1 MDMAE
6 DTSRSGWVRLSSGF
20 DVELIQGIPM
30 RLSNNGLD
38 TMADDAQ
45 LVEEVAELTGLTVI
59 IDGWVASSE
68 PGEQEARLCVDVL
81 EFGDVLQKLALTS
94 AAVFVDHYHV
104 PIDPDAVDWD
114 SAEFARDF
122 NRAAVHCCIDAG
134 EMNRQDYFDDYVR
147 TMHVETQRLVKD
159 VITPIVDA
167 E

>member
-1 MDMAE
+1 MHMAE

-20 DVELIQGIPM
+20 DVELIHGIPV

-38 TMADDAQ
+38 TTADDAQ

-59 IDGWVASSE
+59 IDGWSASSE
-68 PGEQEARLCVDVL
+68 PGEQEAGLCIDAL
-81 EFGDVLQKLALTS
+81 EFGDVLQKLALIS
-94 AAVFVDHYHV
+94 AAVFVDHYHT

-114 SAEFARDF
+114 SAEYARDF
-122 NRAAVHCCIDAG
+122 NHAAGYCCIDAG
-134 EMNRQDYFDDYVR
+134 EMNRQEYFEDYVK
-147 TMHVETQRLVKD
+147 TMHAETQRLVRD